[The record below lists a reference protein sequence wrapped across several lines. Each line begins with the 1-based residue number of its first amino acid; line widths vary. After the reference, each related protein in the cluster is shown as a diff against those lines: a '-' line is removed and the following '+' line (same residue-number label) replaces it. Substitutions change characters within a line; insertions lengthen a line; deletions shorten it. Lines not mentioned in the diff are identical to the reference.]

1 MTNYVY
7 AIYSSGCVKIG
18 VSTDPKKRVGKVSAD
33 CPHPVV
39 LKGYVEGGYELEAEL
54 HAKFCD
60 FRVKGEWFSFD
71 GPVADWVSSLP
82 DRSGSSASTLS
93 EYFKANRG
101 KKKLLA
107 ERLGLQPST
116 VSQWRSIPVEY
127 LPEVADFTGLKRE
140 DLCPDAFRPARE
152 SA

>member
-1 MTNYVY
+1 M
-7 AIYSSGCVKIG
+7 
-18 VSTDPKKRVGKVSAD
+18 VSMEK
-33 CPHPVV
+33 
-39 LKGYVEGGYELEAEL
+39 LI
-54 HAKFCD
+54 
-60 FRVKGEWFSFD
+60 
-71 GPVADWVSSLP
+71 
-82 DRSGSSASTLS
+82 

-101 KKKLLA
+101 KQKLLA